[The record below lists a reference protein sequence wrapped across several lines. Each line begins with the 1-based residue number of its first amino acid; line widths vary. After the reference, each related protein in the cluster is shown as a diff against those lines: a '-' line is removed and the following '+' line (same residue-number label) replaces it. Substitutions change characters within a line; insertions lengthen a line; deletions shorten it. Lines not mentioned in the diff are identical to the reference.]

1 MTGPEP
7 AAAPRG
13 AARPRVARHLS
24 RLARQLRGGPRMNL
38 GAVLDHL
45 GPASFGLALV
55 LLALLALVP
64 VPGLFGVVF
73 GLALVLVAA
82 QLVAGQPRPWLPER
96 IRRLGIPA
104 GPLSR
109 GIRRSLP
116 WLRRI
121 ERWHAPDRLTWLT
134 GPVPGRLAGVAMMGL
149 GVAIMLPIPLANLL
163 PSAAVVM
170 IAFALMMRD
179 GLALVAGLVVAVLSL
194 GWAVAILWFGA
205 DLLGRLAAF
214 V

>member
-1 MTGPEP
+1 MTEP
-7 AAAPRG
+7 AEQGRA

-24 RLARQLRGGPRMNL
+24 RLALELRCGRPMSL

-45 GPASFGLALV
+45 GPTSFSLV
-55 LLALLALVP
+55 LMLLALLALVP

-73 GLALVLVAA
+73 GLALILVAA
-82 QLVAGQPRPWLPER
+82 QLVAGQPRPWLPEG
-96 IRRLGIPA
+96 IRRLGVPA
-104 GPLSR
+104 RPLAK

-116 WLRRI
+116 LLRRI
-121 ERWHAPDRLTWLT
+121 ERWHAPDRLPWLT
-134 GPVPGRLAGVAMMGL
+134 GPLPERLAGVAMMGL

-179 GLALVAGLVVAVLSL
+179 GLALISGLIVAAFSL
-194 GWAVAILWFGA
+194 GWAAAILWFGA
-205 DLLGRLAAF
+205 DLLGRLAML